1 MQLKVLLDKVM
12 KKKLIMALFGT
23 AFISA
28 GWTYYKTDDPI
39 AACDIIVE
47 RANVVWDDAC
57 KVVSHYL
64 GGN

>member
-1 MQLKVLLDKVM
+1 MLM

-39 AACDIIVE
+39 AACDILID
-47 RANVVWDDAC
+47 RAKVVCADAC
-57 KVVSHYL
+57 KVIEHYWNKL
-64 GGN
+64 

>member
-1 MQLKVLLDKVM
+1 M

-47 RANVVWDDAC
+47 RA
-57 KVVSHYL
+57 KVVCVDVCEL
-64 GGN
+64 PRG